1 MKSDLLPITDIQS
14 LPRRGI
20 TEETCRKFGYGLGEY
35 YCEFWMLLTTAAST
49 EDTALWGYTHLLRNG
64 SVSAI

>member
-35 YCEFWMLLTTAAST
+35 YGEPVQIATYCDETST
-49 EDTALWGYTHLLRNG
+49 EATVLYVDGRLQTGTG
-64 SVSAI
+64 